1 MRNDPPIR
9 LTKRLTDIAVSS
21 VALALFAPVMAAL
34 AIWIKVVSPG
44 PVFYVAPRV
53 GLRGRRFGQI
63 KLRTMH
69 INADKLG
76 TFTAKRDPRIIKGG
90 EIIRTVRLDELPQ
103 FFNVLKGEMSVVGPR
118 PEDIDTV
125 ENHFTQRYRRT
136 LDVLPGLTGI
146 RQIRNWPHCSD
157 LTPDH
162 VEDEQQYYF
171 DVILPYSIEMDLEYV
186 DKQGFWF
193 DLYLL
198 VATAWAVGVKSW
210 WIPVFGGRTASPE
223 DGSPPRAATGKGRLP
238 ERAANATGNRSLVRP
253 CYAQPG
259 QHPADIR
266 DAGDGAGQGLEGG
279 VEGGGNWAAPR
290 RSFSSTTRRRT
301 LRPSGP

>member
-1 MRNDPPIR
+1 
-9 LTKRLTDIAVSS
+9 
-21 VALALFAPVMAAL
+21 MAAL

-76 TFTAKRDPRIIKGG
+76 TFTARRDPRIIKGG

-146 RQIRNWPHCSD
+146 RQIRNWPD
-157 LTPDH
+157 LVDARRRKRTPLR
-162 VEDEQQYYF
+162 
-171 DVILPYSIEMDLEYV
+171 LPCTFPTRGRGPPPLRRR
-186 DKQGFWF
+186 GA
-193 DLYLL
+193 LT
-198 VATAWAVGVKSW
+198 ATRASYRTTPGHAPPRLSRNERTLGVKPQTW
-210 WIPVFGGRTASPE
+210 PPWSP
-223 DGSPPRAATGKGRLP
+223 S
-238 ERAANATGNRSLVRP
+238 
-253 CYAQPG
+253 
-259 QHPADIR
+259 
-266 DAGDGAGQGLEGG
+266 
-279 VEGGGNWAAPR
+279 
-290 RSFSSTTRRRT
+290 
-301 LRPSGP
+301 